1 MNSDYL
7 KTENFKTRFFFFFLH
22 VHAWCSDLFS
32 VFVSACLPENTEPV
46 QIVSPLHQ
54 TEIHENQSV
63 VFSCSLSHKN
73 TQVTWFKDNH
83 AIGDGEKY
91 EISCSDFTHKLKIK
105 NLTLSDEAVYTIKVG
120 ERSASSMLFI
130 EGL

>member
-1 MNSDYL
+1 MEMND
-7 KTENFKTRFFFFFLH
+7 KMNFKTRHFCMCMPGALTYFLFFP
-22 VHAWCSDLFS
+22 
-32 VFVSACLPENTEPV
+32 SACLPENTEPV

-54 TEIHENQSV
+54 TEIHQNQSV

-73 TQVTWFKDNH
+73 AVVTWFKDSH
-83 AIGDGEKY
+83 KIIDGEKY
-91 EISCSDFTHKLKIK
+91 TITCSEFTHKLKIK
-105 NLTLSDEAVYTIKVG
+105 NLTISDEAVYTIKVG

>member
-1 MNSDYL
+1 MCMTGALSYFCL
-7 KTENFKTRFFFFFLH
+7 FFHF
-22 VHAWCSDLFS
+22 
-32 VFVSACLPENTEPV
+32 ACLPENTEPV

-54 TEIHENQSV
+54 IENHENQSV

-73 TQVTWFKDNH
+73 AQVTWFKDSCKLS
-83 AIGDGEKY
+83 DGEKY
-91 EISCSDFTHKLKIK
+91 TIICSEFTQELKIN
-105 NLTLSDEAVYTIKVG
+105 NLTVSDEAVYTIKVG

>member
-1 MNSDYL
+1 MYP
-7 KTENFKTRFFFFFLH
+7 KTKNFKTRFFCIFFFLH
-22 VHAWCSDLFS
+22 VHAWCSDLFP
-32 VFVSACLPENTEPV
+32 VFVSACLTENTEPV
-46 QIVSPLHQ
+46 QIVSPLQQ
-54 TEIHENQSV
+54 TEFHQNQSV

-73 TQVTWFKDNH
+73 AHITWFRDNH
-83 AIGDGEKY
+83 AIVDGEKY
-91 EISCSDFTHKLKIK
+91 EITCSDFTHKLKIK